1 LPGSITFVHTAL
13 YVLVFTVFVLATLRF
28 VPRIWLRHYPAVEKA
43 RQPPRSRR
51 EAKAQV
57 GYAAIFFGILFGLPL
72 LSAWWVFGSGADP
85 GPVFRHILTMGAAT
99 SAVDWLVL
107 DWLLIRWLQPDWII
121 PAGTDPASWR
131 NRRDIIRDALGFPI
145 GTLLAA
151 GWGWV
156 VTRLV
161 LS

>member
-1 LPGSITFVHTAL
+1 LPASITFVHTAI

-43 RQPPRSRR
+43 RQPPRSRS

-57 GYAAIFFGILFGLPL
+57 GYAAVFFGILFGLPL
-72 LSAWWVFGSGADP
+72 LSAWWVFGTGADP

-99 SAVDWLVL
+99 SAVDWLIL
-107 DWLLIRWLQPDWII
+107 DWLLIRWLQPVWII

-156 VTRLV
+156 VTRWI